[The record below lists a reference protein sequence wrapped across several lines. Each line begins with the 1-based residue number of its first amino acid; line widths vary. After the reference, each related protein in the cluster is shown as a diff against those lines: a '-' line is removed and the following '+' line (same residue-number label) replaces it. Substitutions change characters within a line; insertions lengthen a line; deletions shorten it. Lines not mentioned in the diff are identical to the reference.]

1 MYLPMTRRG
10 EQELDRDG
18 EHVHEAAHPPV
29 ARHAGQGP
37 GPAGPHRQPPPLLPQ
52 GQGQQPQ
59 GRTVEH
65 ETEIIA
71 YLPTYLPTYCTVP
84 YLLICSSQTQRGCK
98 FWQSGEFSEAFT
110 Y

>member
-1 MYLPMTRRG
+1 MFFSSCENYQRHFVKEIPVYKDSHCVPVPMTRRG

-71 YLPTYLPTYCTVP
+71 YLPTYLL
-84 YLLICSSQTQRGCK
+84 YLIS
-98 FWQSGEFSEAFT
+98 
-110 Y
+110 